1 MGLPTSW
8 AILSLI
14 HLWWMD
20 EVKKTSSGRS
30 NQSMHKFLI
39 CGDDALLST
48 TEAGAARYKEIVADC
63 GGSESKGKH
72 FESRAAGGG
81 ILRGVFLEKLF
92 EFDRREHAHVI
103 DTGRRFG
110 AIPVKSLCS
119 KNLPAQLNPDA
130 LPLRCNS
137 AGLI

>member
-1 MGLPTSW
+1 
-8 AILSLI
+8 
-14 HLWWMD
+14 MD
-20 EVKKTSSGRS
+20 EVAKTSDGK
-30 NQSMHKFLI
+30 NQRQMHKFLI

-48 TEAGAARYKEIVADC
+48 TEEGAARYKEIVALC

-92 EFDRREHAHVI
+92 EFDRIENSHVI
-103 DTGRRFG
+103 DTGKRFG

-119 KNLPAQLNPDA
+119 RNLPA
-130 LPLRCNS
+130 
-137 AGLI
+137 